1 MERCIKRGGLS
12 VDKSNEETVLL
23 LDDILQAR
31 LFIRIPYSSASLELS
46 STAVLKYF
54 RFPFQE
60 VDPSVIEK
68 ESPYLLFFERDGIN
82 VSDYLPDVK
91 NANLDISSDD
101 DEFETDVKKYCVIQ

>member
-1 MERCIKRGGLS
+1 MHQLLINIS
-12 VDKSNEETVLL
+12 VGFFKITFV
-23 LDDILQAR
+23 
-31 LFIRIPYSSASLELS
+31 FY
-46 STAVLKYF
+46 
-54 RFPFQE
+54 FQE

-91 NANLDISSDD
+91 NANLDVSSDD